1 MAKKTLHCVQ
11 CGREL
16 AGRQTKFC
24 SNKCK
29 KAWQAK
35 QARIGA
41 SKAES
46 FEVRVETLNPVDVEY
61 VSVAKA
67 AGTGDK
73 HAALVALRQKLAVEI
88 DLADSPRDVA
98 TLSARFME
106 ALDKLQELEDSLK
119 KPKGGA
125 LDEFTK
131 RREARRAS
139 GS

>member
-1 MAKKTLHCVQ
+1 MAIRKLHCVQ

-16 AGRQTKFC
+16 TGKQRKFC
-24 SNKCK
+24 CNRCK

-35 QARIGA
+35 QERIGVNA
-41 SKAES
+41 P
-46 FEVRVETLNPVDVEY
+46 EVELKLDVSPRADTCV

-67 AGTGDK
+67 ADSGDK
-73 HAALVALRQKLAVEI
+73 RKALVALRQKLAFEI
-88 DLADSPRDVA
+88 DLAEQPRDVA

-131 RREARRAS
+131 RREARRAPAA
-139 GS
+139 

>member
-35 QARIGA
+35 QERIGA
-41 SKAES
+41 SQPADI
-46 FEVRVETLNPVDVEY
+46 RIETVDPRAGGCA
-61 VSVAKA
+61 SVAQA
-67 AGTGDK
+67 AATGDK
-73 HAALVALRQKLAVEI
+73 REALVALRQKLAVEI
-88 DLADSPRDVA
+88 DVAENPREVA
-98 TLSARFME
+98 ALSARFME
-106 ALDKLQELEDSLK
+106 TLDKLHELDDSLK

-125 LDEFTK
+125 LDELTK
-131 RREARRAS
+131 RREARR
-139 GS
+139 GTGT